1 MSNVTN
7 ESMYEQLKAIRVE
20 QTRSADFMMTMM
32 NEIKPMKSHV
42 AGLVQS
48 DLNRDPTISE
58 LALRVER
65 IEKRLELV
73 DE

>member
-48 DLNRDPTISE
+48 DLNRDLTISE